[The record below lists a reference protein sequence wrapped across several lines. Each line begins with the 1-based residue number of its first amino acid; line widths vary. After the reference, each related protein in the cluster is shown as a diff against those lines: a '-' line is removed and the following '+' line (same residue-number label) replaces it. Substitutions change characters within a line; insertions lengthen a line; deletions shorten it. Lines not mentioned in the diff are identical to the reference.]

1 MPQNYT
7 VWVSLQNVH
16 AWAQKGTTTSN
27 FITDKTMHERLAVAD
42 KYLVREID
50 GFILIH
56 HQ

>member
-42 KYLVREID
+42 KSLVREID